1 MSAAP
6 IDLLDVPME
15 GAAARPAARRVAAL
29 LGGAAVLALAGVPGA
44 FAVLLLMRPDLFL
57 SY

>member
-1 MSAAP
+1 MSVAH
-6 IDLLDVPME
+6 IDLLDAPTE
-15 GAAARPAARRVAAL
+15 EAASRPAARRLALL
-29 LGGAAVLALAGVPGA
+29 LGGVGMFALAAVPGA